1 GNQPQVETEPPVRWS
16 RMIRSCAFC
25 LSKLSFAH
33 ASKNVHRVGQA
44 RSDCDGGDRGNRR
57 GRLRQGVVQPDRE
70 ARGPVE
76 HRHDQLPLR
85 RQGRPAHGVR
95 RRDRAGNRRVHAVAH
110 RGCRRPRGG
119 TARLRRGQRR
129 PGRRAP
135 RRRPGADRHRPERP
149 RAAHRRLPAPG
160 RVRGALP
167 QRAGGG
173 SLPPLRHP
181 DRDARPDQRP
191 GRRRGHGGRR
201 RTRTRRARPH
211 RPRARRPVRAGNR
224 PQPGKRS
231 LMMTNEK
238 PVADTMT
245 GEQPAPDAGLRRV
258 VRANVITVVFEV
270 IVPMVLFYGLRAAG
284 VSQWW
289 ALMAGVLVAAPYVG
303 WTIARNRRV
312 DLVAL
317 FTLSVL
323 VLSVVLG
330 LLSDD
335 PRTLAIREG
344 WTAALGGLF
353 GLWMLVTVVVGKPA
367 QLTLG
372 RTVAEVKRGA
382 EGAAGWAARWDTDAR
397 FRRGLRVDTA
407 VWGAVLLAN
416 AVAHVVLVYT
426 LPIDLISL
434 VTTVEWFASLACL
447 ITWHVWYIRKENLDA

>member
-1 GNQPQVETEPPVRWS
+1 
-16 RMIRSCAFC
+16 
-25 LSKLSFAH
+25 
-33 ASKNVHRVGQA
+33 
-44 RSDCDGGDRGNRR
+44 
-57 GRLRQGVVQPDRE
+57 
-70 ARGPVE
+70 
-76 HRHDQLPLR
+76 
-85 RQGRPAHGVR
+85 
-95 RRDRAGNRRVHAVAH
+95 
-110 RGCRRPRGG
+110 
-119 TARLRRGQRR
+119 
-129 PGRRAP
+129 
-135 RRRPGADRHRPERP
+135 
-149 RAAHRRLPAPG
+149 
-160 RVRGALP
+160 
-167 QRAGGG
+167 
-173 SLPPLRHP
+173 
-181 DRDARPDQRP
+181 
-191 GRRRGHGGRR
+191 
-201 RTRTRRARPH
+201 
-211 RPRARRPVRAGNR
+211 
-224 PQPGKRS
+224 
-231 LMMTNEK
+231 MMTGEK
-238 PVADTMT
+238 PVADMMT
-245 GEQPAPDAGLRRV
+245 GEKPAPDAGLRRV
-258 VRANVITVVFEV
+258 VRANVITVVSEV

-303 WTIARNRRV
+303 WTVARNRRV

-372 RTVAEVKRGA
+372 RTIAEVKRGA
-382 EGAAGWAARWDTDAR
+382 EGAAAWAARWDTDAR
-397 FRRGLRVDTA
+397 FRRGLRIDTA

-416 AVAHVVLVYT
+416 AVVHVVLVYT

>member
-1 GNQPQVETEPPVRWS
+1 
-16 RMIRSCAFC
+16 
-25 LSKLSFAH
+25 
-33 ASKNVHRVGQA
+33 
-44 RSDCDGGDRGNRR
+44 
-57 GRLRQGVVQPDRE
+57 
-70 ARGPVE
+70 
-76 HRHDQLPLR
+76 
-85 RQGRPAHGVR
+85 
-95 RRDRAGNRRVHAVAH
+95 
-110 RGCRRPRGG
+110 
-119 TARLRRGQRR
+119 
-129 PGRRAP
+129 
-135 RRRPGADRHRPERP
+135 
-149 RAAHRRLPAPG
+149 
-160 RVRGALP
+160 
-167 QRAGGG
+167 
-173 SLPPLRHP
+173 
-181 DRDARPDQRP
+181 
-191 GRRRGHGGRR
+191 
-201 RTRTRRARPH
+201 
-211 RPRARRPVRAGNR
+211 
-224 PQPGKRS
+224 
-231 LMMTNEK
+231 MMTNEK
-238 PVADTMT
+238 PVAAMMT
-245 GEQPAPDAGLRRV
+245 GEKPAPDAGLRRV

-353 GLWMLVTVVVGKPA
+353 GLWMLVTVVIGKPA

-382 EGAAGWAARWDTDAR
+382 EGAAAWAARWDTDAR

-447 ITWHVWYIRKENLDA
+447 ITWHVWYIRKEHLDA